1 MIEVKKAL
9 QTEINYDPV
18 HKICGLMANIHISHN
33 EWQQLDIMMNN
44 LNLNEEQAI
53 EEALYAGL
61 MLYYSRICRAE
72 MQ

>member
-9 QTEINYDPV
+9 KTEINNDPV
-18 HKICGLMANIHISHN
+18 HKVCGLMANIHISHN
-33 EWQQLDIMMNN
+33 EWLQLDIMMND

-61 MLYYSRICRAE
+61 ALYNSRIRR
-72 MQ
+72 MGQ

>member
-9 QTEINYDPV
+9 QTEINEDPV

-33 EWQQLDIMMNN
+33 EWQQLDNMMID
-44 LNLNEEQAI
+44 LNLDVEQAI

-61 MLYYSRICRAE
+61 ALYNSRIFRRV
-72 MQ
+72 

>member
-9 QTEINYDPV
+9 HTEINEDPV

-33 EWQQLDIMMNN
+33 EWQQLDNMMID
-44 LNLNEEQAI
+44 LNLDVEQAI

-61 MLYYSRICRAE
+61 ALYNSRIFRRV
-72 MQ
+72 